1 MQNPLHPES
10 IVKDNHLERLPNDTT
25 IRRLPVQQYI
35 NIGSLYDARTDSI
48 IRNILLRQNAIIK
61 PILFKTVY
69 CEILKDDRIEA
80 KNLLHEIGIDDDQWL
95 SLALNMIS
103 IDEISPLVDLIFHIN
118 KKSRIFHY
126 CYINDEKCVTDQ
138 LHKLRETIPV
148 TMIDKDTT
156 HIISGI
162 RSGIH
167 VVAILKVSVDNEN
180 EINHLLEKKC
190 QDLTTETNFQISTSE
205 KHLFSQLTLTNIFSN
220 IKDLNETKTFFDLCQ
235 QIVRIKKLK
244 TFHRPL
250 QYILR
255 SIQYIYP
262 SYVKNAGK
270 YVQLDQ
276 ENMMTV
282 KQYLFPL
289 WFKMKQLK
297 MFLNSEIEEVLK
309 QYLKTQFYEVQQQIR
324 KVQGE
329 YSNIIKRIRY
339 WIFEYRNGRI
349 KVKLTSDMLIKTS
362 ELLLENKIDICI
374 ERLRTLRE
382 KAKFIND
389 LNQQNIKYFNIE
401 HIVIEEND
409 DIKKILQI
417 IIKPSKEEF
426 VFCSTDQLRE
436 DDPSKWN
443 EYCNKWI
450 KNREINLSPRLTYV
464 DFSYVTSFHLL
475 QTQIF
480 SLYPAAD
487 VKRTFAFPNLPIS
500 PAARSIQLL
509 DKQLKQTRR
518 RVTLPKLVH
527 FSKTNPKSS
536 ELEAI
541 VHIDNAQST
550 SQSSENLTS
559 ENVFKLNEQYNKTE
573 IKHYEL
579 ISSKNPILKKTTKEI
594 RNSPTVSSLLSTRT
608 HTFTLEK
615 QADTTEQYTN
625 VPGTYSNSTLTS
637 MLQKKH
643 KGENTK
649 QRIDQTNSQKL
660 SSIRYASK
668 QKQAYLIQEQ
678 NYKSNSLPQ
687 LNSTNIPTNMLY
699 HD

>member
-1 MQNPLHPES
+1 MIDLMAATGLGIPSSEWLPE
-10 IVKDNHLERLPNDTT
+10 
-25 IRRLPVQQYI
+25 
-35 NIGSLYDARTDSI
+35 I
-48 IRNILLRQNAIIK
+48 I
-61 PILFKTVY
+61 
-69 CEILKDDRIEA
+69 
-80 KNLLHEIGIDDDQWL
+80 H
-95 SLALNMIS
+95 
-103 IDEISPLVDLIFHIN
+103 ISPLQFSSSTSN
-118 KKSRIFHY
+118 FR
-126 CYINDEKCVTDQ
+126 INDTI
-138 LHKLRETIPV
+138 ETLV
-148 TMIDKDTT
+148 YRLFIDYW
-156 HIISGI
+156 S
-162 RSGIH
+162 
-167 VVAILKVSVDNEN
+167 
-180 EINHLLEKKC
+180 
-190 QDLTTETNFQISTSE
+190 
-205 KHLFSQLTLTNIFSN
+205 
-220 IKDLNETKTFFDLCQ
+220 
-235 QIVRIKKLK
+235 
-244 TFHRPL
+244 
-250 QYILR
+250 
-255 SIQYIYP
+255 
-262 SYVKNAGK
+262 
-270 YVQLDQ
+270 
-276 ENMMTV
+276 
-282 KQYLFPL
+282 
-289 WFKMKQLK
+289 
-297 MFLNSEIEEVLK
+297 SEIS
-309 QYLKTQFYEVQQQIR
+309 YE
-324 KVQGE
+324 
-329 YSNIIKRIRY
+329 RY
-339 WIFEYRNGRI
+339 YNACAP
-349 KVKLTSDMLIKTS
+349 THCT
-362 ELLLENKIDICI
+362 
-374 ERLRTLRE
+374 
-382 KAKFIND
+382 
-389 LNQQNIKYFNIE
+389 YF
-401 HIVIEEND
+401 
-409 DIKKILQI
+409 
-417 IIKPSKEEF
+417 KEEF

-436 DDPSKWN
+436 EDPSKWN